1 MAFRFSPLSGRSTYV
16 SDATIIFWYPERLEE
31 VDEFL
36 ERNVWDISWLI
47 ERDID
52 MVYTG
57 LPINNPDLK
66 KLREGL
72 YIISEELARET
83 SP

>member
-1 MAFRFSPLSGRSTYV
+1 MAIAFSPLSGRSTYV
-16 SDATIIFWYPERLEE
+16 SDATIIFLYPERLEE
-31 VDEFL
+31 VDAFL

-52 MVYTG
+52 TVYIG

-72 YIISEELARET
+72 YIISEELVRET